1 MENENNTN
9 PNIQSD
15 TKTDIPL
22 PPKSNSINHK
32 KRKTVIVVIFFVI
45 VCALAI
51 WTFYTMRNTAPAVA
65 PVTIE
70 QKIESIQ
77 EVHKMNEDNKLPSEQ
92 EIIDIIKYNSQ
103 N

>member
-1 MENENNTN
+1 MENENNTK
-9 PNIQSD
+9 PNIQLD

-32 KRKTVIVVIFFVI
+32 KRKTVIVVILFVI

-51 WTFYTMRNTAPAVA
+51 WTFYKMQKNTPTVV

-70 QKIESIQ
+70 QKVESIQ
-77 EVHKMNEDNKLPSEQ
+77 KVHKMNEDNTLPSEQ